1 MPPASLRLN
10 SWCLILLRMATSH
23 EVAARST
30 NKLIENS
37 GAAAASFVVYR
48 VAYRGHQRQRFDAL
62 SVARVR

>member
-1 MPPASLRLN
+1 
-10 SWCLILLRMATSH
+10 MATSH

-30 NKLIENS
+30 NKLIENF